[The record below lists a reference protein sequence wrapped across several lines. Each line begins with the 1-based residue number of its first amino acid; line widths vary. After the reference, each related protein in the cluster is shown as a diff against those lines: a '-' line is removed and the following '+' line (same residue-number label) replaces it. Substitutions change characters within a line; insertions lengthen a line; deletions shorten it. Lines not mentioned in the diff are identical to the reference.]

1 MRRARNAGHLAV
13 LALVVGLLALVMTQA
28 VACGSNSAGSAATLQ
43 VTTPSGT
50 RAFTLKDIKK
60 MPSVEAYGGIKN
72 SAGNITPPT
81 QYKAVTIADLL
92 KSLGGVPAGAGVTFI
107 AKDGYE
113 MTMSADQ
120 VNSGK
125 FVTYDVSTGDEITIQ
140 DPLQLALA
148 YEVDG
153 KPLNPDTDGT
163 FRVAILSPKANQVT
177 DGHWWVKWVT
187 KVEVKPVVV
196 GWSLALSGA
205 IQDTVDLGS
214 FDSCSAPNC
223 HGVTWKD
230 TNGVT
235 WSGVPLYNL
244 VGRVDDQQKHDN
256 GAFNS
261 ALAAQGY
268 PIELFGTAGK
278 TITLDSS
285 RIALTKEYILANKA
299 NGKELAG
306 QDAPLRLVGPAVGD
320 SSSLGGITKI
330 QLQLPSK

>member
-1 MRRARNAGHLAV
+1 
-13 LALVVGLLALVMTQA
+13 MTI
-28 VACGSNSAGSAATLQ
+28 G
-43 VTTPSGT
+43 
-50 RAFTLKDIKK
+50 
-60 MPSVEAYGGIKN
+60 
-72 SAGNITPPT
+72 
-81 QYKAVTIADLL
+81 DLL

-125 FVTYDVSTGDEITIQ
+125 FVTYDVSTGDEVTIQ

-153 KPLNPDTDGT
+153 KPLDPETDGT
-163 FRVAILSPKANQVT
+163 FRVAILSAKSNQVT

-196 GWSLALSGA
+196 GWSLALTGA

-235 WSGVPLYNL
+235 WSGVPLYQPGGP
-244 VGRVDDQQKHDN
+244 GRRSAETRQRSVRQRARSPRLSGRAVWSRRQDDHSRLFEDRAEQGIHPRQQ
-256 GAFNS
+256 GERQRA
-261 ALAAQGY
+261 
-268 PIELFGTAGK
+268 
-278 TITLDSS
+278 
-285 RIALTKEYILANKA
+285 
-299 NGKELAG
+299 
-306 QDAPLRLVGPAVGD
+306 
-320 SSSLGGITKI
+320 
-330 QLQLPSK
+330 